1 MRKTKKSSS
10 TTSDSEYCQQQQPG
24 FTAAAEEQ
32 TTSPPPP
39 KLDDGFYE
47 IERIRRKRIRKG
59 ELQYLIKWRGWP
71 ETANTWEPLQ
81 NLQSVPDLIH
91 AFEESLKSGGAG
103 GGGNHH
109 RSKGKRTTTLPP
121 HPQPPQPTNAH
132 PPTVLQNPPPTDTG
146 LHADNLAT
154 HFQQTVISTPNDAQ
168 SNGNGDPL
176 QTDRTRGAK
185 RRKPASVKRFKKEE
199 CASETVVDTNN
210 APANDVSAGGKLEP
224 AWTQN
229 ACNIVKILKP
239 IGYSA
244 SLSSYMQDVSVTF
257 MAMRSDGTEVMVD
270 NKYLKTNNPLLLIN
284 FYEQHLRYNP
294 SS

>member
-10 TTSDSEYCQQQQPG
+10 TTSDSDYCQQQPL
-24 FTAAAEEQ
+24 TTTAAAAEEE
-32 TTSPPPP
+32 TTPPPP

-91 AFEESLKSGGAG
+91 AFEESLKSSAATG
-103 GGGNHH
+103 GGKHHH

-121 HPQPPQPTNAH
+121 PPQPPQP
-132 PPTVLQNPPPTDTG
+132 PTVSTDSA
-146 LHADNLAT
+146 LHADNNLAP
-154 HFQQTVISTPNDAQ
+154 HFQQTVISTPDNAQ
-168 SNGNGDPL
+168 SNGDPL

-199 CASETVVDTNN
+199 CASQTIDANN
-210 APANDVSAGGKLEP
+210 AAANDVSAAGKPEP

-270 NKYLKTNNPLLLIN
+270 NKYLKTSNPLLLIN

>member
-10 TTSDSEYCQQQQPG
+10 TTSDSEYCQAQQPPV
-24 FTAAAEEQ
+24 TAEEE
-32 TTSPPPP
+32 TTPPPP

-91 AFEESLKSGGAG
+91 AFEESLKSAGGAG
-103 GGGNHH
+103 GGKHH

-121 HPQPPQPTNAH
+121 HPQPQPPQPTNAD
-132 PPTVLQNPPPTDTG
+132 PPTG

-154 HFQQTVISTPNDAQ
+154 HFQQTPDNLQ
-168 SNGNGDPL
+168 SHGDQPHP
-176 QTDRTRGAK
+176 QPQPQPDRTRGAK

-199 CASETVVDTNN
+199 CASHTQTVHTNN
-210 APANDVSAGGKLEP
+210 TAANDNSAGGKPEL
-224 AWTQN
+224 AWTPT
-229 ACNIVKILKP
+229 IVKILKP